1 MTTEPSGDA
10 LSRPLPADQPM
21 GRIYVRVLLIEA
33 LVLLALWVL
42 SRRFS

>member
-1 MTTEPSGDA
+1 MTTQPSRDA
-10 LSRPLPADQPM
+10 LNPALPTDKPM
-21 GRIYVRVLLIEA
+21 ARTYVRVTLIEA